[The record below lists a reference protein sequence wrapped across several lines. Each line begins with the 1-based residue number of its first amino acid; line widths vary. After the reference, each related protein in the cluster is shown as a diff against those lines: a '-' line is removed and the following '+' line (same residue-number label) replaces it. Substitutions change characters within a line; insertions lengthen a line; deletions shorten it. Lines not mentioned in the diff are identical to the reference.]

1 MPRMSDFPQETASPS
16 AEHLFPIR
24 AVAQMTGVNPITLR
38 AWERRYGLINPTRT
52 ESGHR
57 LYSAGDIQAIR
68 QAQTLSA
75 QGVALPQIAQ
85 ILQRT
90 PLPPVAIEPAEPPP
104 TASPWVER
112 FKKAALNLD
121 PLALRQTEQDALM
134 WLPPH
139 TVLADGLIAAL
150 SALEQ
155 RDAWPDRDLGLVWL
169 AQHIRHRLEWWLLL
183 QARRPDAQHPL
194 ILIDSPAVRAWTAA
208 EFSLVLGLARQG
220 TVKLLPTVLDEA
232 QRQRLVTR
240 WQAVHWLRLI
250 APDQASPP
258 APAQFLCGT
267 TRLHWCQ
274 LDAADTE
281 LRQANGLI
289 QGGLTACLPLFQQ
302 AFRSH

>member
-1 MPRMSDFPQETASPS
+1 MPRMSDFPQEMAPPS

-85 ILQRT
+85 ILHRA
-90 PLPPVAIEPAEPPP
+90 PPPPAPTEPAEPQP

-134 WLPPH
+134 WLPAH

-169 AQHIRHRLEWWLLL
+169 GQHIRHRLEWWLLL

-194 ILIDSPAVRAWTAA
+194 ILIDSPTVRAWTAA
-208 EFSLVLGLARQG
+208 EFSLALGLARQG
-220 TVKLLPTVLDEA
+220 TVKLLPVALDET

-250 APDQASPP
+250 DSGQANPP
-258 APAQFLCGT
+258 APTQFLCGT

-274 LDAADTE
+274 LDTADGPF
-281 LRQANGLI
+281 RQVNGLI
-289 QGGLTACLPLFQQ
+289 LGGLTACLHWLQQ
-302 AFRSH
+302 AFRNH